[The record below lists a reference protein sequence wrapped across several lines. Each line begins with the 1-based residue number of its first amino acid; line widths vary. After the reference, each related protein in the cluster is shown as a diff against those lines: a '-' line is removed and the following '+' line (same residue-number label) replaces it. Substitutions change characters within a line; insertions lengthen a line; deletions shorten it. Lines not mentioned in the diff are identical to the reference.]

1 MSGGDP
7 GWVKG
12 QHYEAPPEIDA
23 DPDTYDL
30 ASFDPEAGDCVFFDM
45 RTLHGA
51 LETVTP
57 DRDIARFT
65 ARFTAEDSR
74 IRYRGDWA
82 KPERDIF
89 EAAGHGE
96 GDALDSDFFPRLWQ
110 APG

>member
-7 GWVKG
+7 GWVKD

-65 ARFTAEDSR
+65 ARFTAEDGR

-96 GDALDSDFFPRLWQ
+96 GDALDSDFFPCLWQ